1 MNIIERNLSIVDQHI
16 QGEARDVDS
25 ILPLYTDDAVLE
37 IPGRGLRFEGRD
49 AIRANYLAMW
59 PAMADVR
66 LQPLDRFATAE
77 RVVDDMIVSMRLIG
91 EGMTNAPVPVG
102 SQVQL
107 RLVHHFTMREGRIAR
122 EQVFEL
128 WSLQQPTS

>member
-66 LQPLDRFATAE
+66 LEPLDRFATAE
-77 RVVDDMIVSMRLIG
+77 RVVGDMIVSMRLIG
-91 EGMTNAPVPVG
+91 EGMANAPVPVG

-107 RLVHHFTMREGRIAR
+107 RLIHHFTMREGRIAR